1 MDGDYLKLD
10 GKWTSDEETSGTDD
24 VASLLSQIT
33 VKVSYWSIKHE
44 RAAIT
49 PPEDFSNRKYR
60 LSKELSHS
68 TWFLFDSFKVYIT
81 SRGKRRF
88 HPKRKLTR
96 DSILKNTDTLLKRK
110 CFENSFVELCKLNR
124 ILRFSF
130 KVALLKISL
139 REGGALNE
147 RLRIRPFARLWR
159 WNSSRALNINHFGVN
174 GSDFASARY
183 SRNWEVKE

>member
-1 MDGDYLKLD
+1 MKKLPARTTLPAFSLQSQP
-10 GKWTSDEETSGTDD
+10 KWVIGTSSMNGLPLH
-24 VASLLSQIT
+24 SL
-33 VKVSYWSIKHE
+33 
-44 RAAIT
+44 
-49 PPEDFSNRKYR
+49 EDFSNRKYR
-60 LSKELSHS
+60 LSKEFSHS
-68 TWFLFDSFKVYIT
+68 IRFLFDSVKVYIT
-81 SRGKRRF
+81 SRGEWRF
-88 HPKRKLTR
+88 HLKRKLTR

-147 RLRIRPFARLWR
+147 RLRIRPFAKLWR
-159 WNSSRALNINHFGVN
+159 WNSSRAFNINHFGVN
-174 GSDFASARY
+174 GTDFAPARY